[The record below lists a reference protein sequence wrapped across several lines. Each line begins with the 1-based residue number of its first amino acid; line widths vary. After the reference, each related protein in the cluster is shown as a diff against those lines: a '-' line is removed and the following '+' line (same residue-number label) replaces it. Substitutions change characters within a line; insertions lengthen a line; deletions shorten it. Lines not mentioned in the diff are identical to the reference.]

1 MRLYEGNPRT
11 ITKKQFE
18 RLQDTLHRLGDL
30 SGIVH
35 DLNSDQIIGG
45 NQRVRALDLLG
56 HEPVIKQVYIEPTRT
71 GTVKEGY
78 YEIEGE
84 HYSYRAVVWK
94 PEQCEEANI
103 AANIAGGDWDF
114 DILSSWEAV
123 KLKDW
128 GFDAEKL
135 AAWKNNVANM
145 REMQNAEDENY
156 SRKIEAPDY
165 IPSDEKPSIEDL
177 FDDSKTKELIEGIEH
192 AEEITDDERA
202 FLRIAAQRHTV
213 LKFNRIA
220 DYYAHADLEIQ
231 ALMEDSALVIID
243 FEKAI
248 SQGYI
253 DLTAEIA
260 EMVRDEY
267 GDD

>member
-1 MRLYEGNPRT
+1 MKLYEGNPRT

-35 DLNSDQIIGG
+35 DINSDQIIGG

-103 AANIAGGDWDF
+103 AANIAVGDWNF

-128 GFDAEKL
+128 GFNAEKL
-135 AAWKNNVANM
+135 AAWNNNAANV
-145 REMQNAEDENY
+145 RLMQEIEESETTPPEDFPEY
-156 SRKIEAPDY
+156 DEDIE
-165 IPSDEKPSIEDL
+165 
-177 FDDSKTKELIEGIEH
+177 TEH
-192 AEEITDDERA
+192 RCPKCGYDWSG
-202 FLRIAAQRHTV
+202 
-213 LKFNRIA
+213 
-220 DYYAHADLEIQ
+220 
-231 ALMEDSALVIID
+231 SA
-243 FEKAI
+243 
-248 SQGYI
+248 
-253 DLTAEIA
+253 T
-260 EMVRDEY
+260 
-267 GDD
+267 